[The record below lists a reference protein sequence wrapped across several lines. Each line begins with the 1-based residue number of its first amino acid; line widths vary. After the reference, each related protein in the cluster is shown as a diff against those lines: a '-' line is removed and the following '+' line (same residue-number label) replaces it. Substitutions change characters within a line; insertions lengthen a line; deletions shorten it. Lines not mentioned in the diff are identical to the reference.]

1 MGKSDTVKDGLEDGE
16 NGNEEPSCKCSLH
29 KTVEIKGHEDR
40 REEERVREKAGLGMI
55 CTVLGDWGM
64 VVRKKPQKKARLGK
78 GQ

>member
-1 MGKSDTVKDGLEDGE
+1 MHE
-16 NGNEEPSCKCSLH
+16 
-29 KTVEIKGHEDR
+29 TVEIKGHEDR